1 MMAISME
8 GGGQR
13 IQISRIVGFRAFN
26 PVAVSR
32 FMVFHSIE
40 DNTEG
45 AIVLENDW
53 IRIHSTNVADRYSRQ
68 MLCNSDCSSG
78 WPAQAH
84 HIFNSLDIT
93 SDLEDYV
100 FVEGIQYQLCF
111 LGPIDNLSP
120 GYLFL
125 CPLANLQSQVPTRF
139 RSRACVAYWSLDP
152 SGTEWLNSEDAR
164 DLGFPDMKIS
174 VEVLG
179 RAWDPDVY
187 VGIRQF
193 QEAKGF
199 DPHTQDAALEA
210 GFPPARVSCER
221 DDLLVHLRANSTRH
235 RYSFDGKRCSESSEQ
250 DRFQ

>member
-1 MMAISME
+1 
-8 GGGQR
+8 
-13 IQISRIVGFRAFN
+13 
-26 PVAVSR
+26 
-32 FMVFHSIE
+32 
-40 DNTEG
+40 
-45 AIVLENDW
+45 
-53 IRIHSTNVADRYSRQ
+53 

-93 SDLEDYV
+93 SNLEDYGELLRDEKLRSQLNFAV

-139 RSRACVAYWSLDP
+139 RSRACAAYWSLDP
-152 SGTEWLNSEDAR
+152 SGTEWLNTEDAR

-174 VEVLG
+174 VQVLG

-221 DDLLVHLRANSTRH
+221 DDLLVHCKLKFTDGDLTDCPTVRANSTRH
-235 RYSFDGKRCSESSEQ
+235 RYSSDGKRCSESSEQ
-250 DRFQ
+250 DWYVVRVHYCSCLT